1 MLSNCGCL
9 VSTQGEYLC
18 IVFPTFPIC
27 VRKYLETLFCCLFRG
42 GFRLFQP
49 GFSFPFL
56 KKLYFSSR
64 TRIFLIS
71 HVGCRLYPAQSEQCQ
86 QERTRSG
93 VMKMGTQHHWVQ
105 QWTSGQLCAPTEA
118 ELMCLHTKAQK
129 AGRGRNSTC
138 FDAWRLYIM
147 KTFPKEGKYKVFQ
160 NVSPKE
166 KQIDV

>member
-18 IVFPTFPIC
+18 IVFPTLPIC
-27 VRKYLETLFCCLFRG
+27 VQKCLGTLFCCLLRG

-49 GFSFPFL
+49 GFSFLL
-56 KKLYFSSR
+56 KNYILVPELESFKFPMSA
-64 TRIFLIS
+64 
-71 HVGCRLYPAQSEQCQ
+71 VYPAQSEQCQ
-86 QERTRSG
+86 QETTRSG

-118 ELMCLHTKAQK
+118 ELTCLHTKAQK
-129 AGRGRNSTC
+129 TGRGRNSTC